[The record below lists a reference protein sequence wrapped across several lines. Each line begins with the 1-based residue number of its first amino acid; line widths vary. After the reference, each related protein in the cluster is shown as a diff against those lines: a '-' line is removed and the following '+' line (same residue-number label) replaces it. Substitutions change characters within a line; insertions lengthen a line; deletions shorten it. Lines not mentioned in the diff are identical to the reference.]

1 MWSHTSI
8 ICVTEAK
15 TGGFSGQSSLAKQ
28 SSQLVNSGFSEE
40 LCLERADGGLTKWL
54 IG

>member
-8 ICVTEAK
+8 ICVIEAK
-15 TGGFSGQSSLAKQ
+15 TGGFSGQSSLANQ
-28 SSQLVNSGFSEE
+28 SSQLVNSGFSEDS
-40 LCLERADGGLTKWL
+40 LERADGGLTKWL